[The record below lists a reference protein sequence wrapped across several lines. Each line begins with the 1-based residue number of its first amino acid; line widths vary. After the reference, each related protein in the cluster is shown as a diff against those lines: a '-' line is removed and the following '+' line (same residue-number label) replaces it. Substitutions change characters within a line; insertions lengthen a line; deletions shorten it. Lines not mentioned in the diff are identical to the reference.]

1 MAESD
6 GPRRDYVN
14 SGVTLVTVVVGVWSL
29 YYSGVQAEVARKT
42 LSLTYNEAHAK
53 LQADLAGIQKQL
65 AASAP
70 DQKQREVLG
79 RVADL
84 QTKLAEQQ
92 KQFASC
98 RTDEQLADMQQALG
112 EVQQGLARLQKQQ
125 EQQDRELASLRM
137 QLAEAKRPPVTTTAL
152 NSNSAFPRLL
162 TRAPDSLISVEPPRQ
177 PFKYHFPSASA
188 VDQPDD
194 SWLGWAKTKLLEL
207 WSLVCQYP
215 VPSIYFGLAL
225 GWTLTRILGGQ

>member
-14 SGVTLVTVVVGVWSL
+14 YGVTLVTVVVGVWSL

-42 LSLTYNEAHAK
+42 LSLTYNEAQAK

-70 DQKQREVLG
+70 DKTQSEVLS

-98 RTDEQLADMQQALG
+98 RTDEQLADLQHGLGQVQKALG
-112 EVQQGLARLQKQQ
+112 RVQSVQ
-125 EQQDRELASLRM
+125 EQKDRELVSLRA
-137 QLAEAKRPPVTTTAL
+137 QLAEAKRPPITTTAL
-152 NSNSAFPRLL
+152 NSTSPFPRLL
-162 TRAPDSLISVEPPRQ
+162 TRMPDSLIAVQPPRKLNQ
-177 PFKYHFPSASA
+177 FQFPSAPA

-194 SWLGWAKTKLLEL
+194 SWLGWVRSRLLEL
-207 WSLVCQYP
+207 WSLCCQYP

-225 GWTLTRILGGQ
+225 GWTLTRILGGK

>member
-6 GPRRDYVN
+6 GLRRDYVN

-42 LSLTYNEAHAK
+42 LSLTYNEAQAK
-53 LQADLAGIQKQL
+53 LQTDLAGIQKQL

-70 DQKQREVLG
+70 DGKQGEVLS

-98 RTDEQLADMQQALG
+98 RTDEQLAGMQQALG
-112 EVQQGLARLQKQQ
+112 QVQHGLARVQQ
-125 EQQDRELASLRM
+125 EQEQKDRELASLRV
-137 QLAEAKRPPVTTTAL
+137 QLAEAKRPPVSTTTL
-152 NSNSAFPRLL
+152 NSTSPFPRLL
-162 TRAPDSLISVEPPRQ
+162 TRSPDSLISIQPPRV
-177 PFKYHFPSASA
+177 PFKAQFPIATA
-188 VDQPDD
+188 VDQPDET
-194 SWLGWAKTKLLEL
+194 WLGWAKTKLLEL

-215 VPSIYFGLAL
+215 APSIYFGLAL
-225 GWTLTRILGGQ
+225 GWTLTRVLGGK